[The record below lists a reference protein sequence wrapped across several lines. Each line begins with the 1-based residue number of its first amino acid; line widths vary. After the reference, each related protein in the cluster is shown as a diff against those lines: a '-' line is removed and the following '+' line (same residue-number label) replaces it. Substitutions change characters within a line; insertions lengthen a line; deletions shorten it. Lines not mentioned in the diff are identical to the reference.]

1 MNQRIRTLAIVA
13 LTASSALAVVGCSD
27 AKSDMKVAEEKPV
40 VTIPVIAK
48 PVSIGAID
56 AAYGTTASLEAAEEA
71 AVAARVSGIVT
82 QLFVEEGDYVEAG
95 QPLAQQDVEKLNLEL
110 KRATANL
117 NQLKNDLQRNK
128 KIYEKNLISS
138 EAYDRIKYQYDAQKA
153 ATDLAKLN
161 LEYATIKAPISG
173 VVAMRYIKEGN
184 LLKQNAAAFHISDL
198 SEIHAIIHIPESE
211 KAGLQVGQIANVMV
225 EASEHPFQGNVERIS
240 PIVDKD
246 SGTIRVTV
254 SLKDKTAQLRP
265 GMFGRVS
272 VIYDTHLKA
281 MLVPKDSVVSQDDE
295 RSLFVVKE
303 GIAYKR
309 LVSIGFSNADYV
321 EIVKG
326 VELNDM
332 VITTGQRN
340 LKDEA
345 NVELIQ
351 AVANL

>member
-161 LEYATIKAPISG
+161 LEYATPTT
-173 VVAMRYIKEGN
+173 
-184 LLKQNAAAFHISDL
+184 
-198 SEIHAIIHIPESE
+198 PEYFYRF
-211 KAGLQVGQIANVMV
+211 A
-225 EASEHPFQGNVERIS
+225 
-240 PIVDKD
+240 
-246 SGTIRVTV
+246 
-254 SLKDKTAQLRP
+254 TA
-265 GMFGRVS
+265 
-272 VIYDTHLKA
+272 
-281 MLVPKDSVVSQDDE
+281 
-295 RSLFVVKE
+295 
-303 GIAYKR
+303 
-309 LVSIGFSNADYV
+309 
-321 EIVKG
+321 
-326 VELNDM
+326 
-332 VITTGQRN
+332 
-340 LKDEA
+340 
-345 NVELIQ
+345 
-351 AVANL
+351 

>member
-1 MNQRIRTLAIVA
+1 MKHSIRTLTMVA
-13 LTASSALAVVGCSD
+13 LTAGSILSLSACSD
-27 AKSDMKVAEEKPV
+27 AKSDMKVAEVKEV
-40 VTIPVIAK
+40 VNIPVIAK

-82 QLFVEEGDYVEAG
+82 NVYVEEGDYVEAG
-95 QPLAQQDVEKLNLEL
+95 QVLAQLDVDKLKLEL
-110 KRATANL
+110 KRANANL
-117 NQLKNDLQRNK
+117 SQMNNDLQRNK

-138 EAYDRIKYQYDAQKA
+138 EAYDRIKYQFDAQKA

-184 LLKQNAAAFHISDL
+184 LLKQNAAAFHITDL
-198 SEIHAIIHIPESE
+198 SEIHAVIHIPESE
-211 KAGLQVGQIANVMV
+211 KAGLEVGQLANVLV
-225 EASEHPFQGNVERIS
+225 EAADYPFQGKIQRIS

-254 SLKDKTAQLRP
+254 SLKDKTAILRP

-272 VIYDTHLKA
+272 VIYDTHQQA
-281 MLVPKDSVVSQDDE
+281 MLIPKDSILSEDDE
-295 RSLFVVKE
+295 RSVFIVKE
-303 GIAYKR
+303 GIAHKR
-309 LVSIGFSNADYV
+309 LVSTGFSNSNFV
-321 EIVKG
+321 EV
-326 VELNDM
+326 VEGLELTDM

-340 LKDEA
+340 LKDQS
-345 NVELIQ
+345 NVEIIE